1 MTRSFLLLFSLLSL
15 LLAACSA
22 LAPTPTATPVPTA
35 SATVRPTSTA
45 RPTMTPTAPKPTQDI
60 NALVPVGTP
69 DKEWQDIPIM
79 PGALAGADYADQ
91 YRFTVKATSAEI
103 QNFYTEELAE
113 LGWSAPMTAAGKTG
127 ALLFIFSKDQKILSV
142 AVMPFEG
149 GFIVMLIK

>member
-1 MTRSFLLLFSLLSL
+1 
-15 LLAACSA
+15 
-22 LAPTPTATPVPTA
+22 
-35 SATVRPTSTA
+35 
-45 RPTMTPTAPKPTQDI
+45 MTPTKPKPTQDI

-69 DKEWQDIPIM
+69 DKEWQGIPIM
-79 PGALAGADYADQ
+79 PSALAGADYADQ

-103 QNFYTEELAE
+103 QDLYTTELAD

-149 GFIVMLIK
+149 GYIVMLIK